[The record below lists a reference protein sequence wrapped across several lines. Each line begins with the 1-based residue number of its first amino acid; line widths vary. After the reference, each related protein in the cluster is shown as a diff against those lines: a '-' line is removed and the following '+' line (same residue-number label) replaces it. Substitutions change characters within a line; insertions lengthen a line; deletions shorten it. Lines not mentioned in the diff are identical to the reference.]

1 MYGTIFREK
10 FDLSSASEQLQ
21 WQTQELGVLIHFNL
35 ETFFADGFQFPTLP
49 SPTLFNP
56 YLLNTDNWV
65 QTMIDF
71 GAQYAVLVAKV
82 RTKKTTEFFQSIA

>member
-1 MYGTIFREK
+1 MVP
-10 FDLSSASEQLQ
+10 DVS
-21 WQTQELGVLIHFNL
+21 
-35 ETFFADGFQFPTLP
+35 
-49 SPTLFNP
+49 LFKP

-82 RTKKTTEFFQSIA
+82 RIILFFSKYFYIIFCLIDNDSMLAVFLWLQLMSNFP

>member
-1 MYGTIFREK
+1 MFR
-10 FDLSSASEQLQ
+10 LYLAPEQIK
-21 WQTQELGVLIHFNL
+21 WQSQEIGVLIHFNL
-35 ETFFADGFQFPTLP
+35 ETFFADGFEFPTIP
-49 SPTLFNP
+49 SPSLFNP

-82 RTKKTTEFFQSIA
+82 RTTKTVRLE